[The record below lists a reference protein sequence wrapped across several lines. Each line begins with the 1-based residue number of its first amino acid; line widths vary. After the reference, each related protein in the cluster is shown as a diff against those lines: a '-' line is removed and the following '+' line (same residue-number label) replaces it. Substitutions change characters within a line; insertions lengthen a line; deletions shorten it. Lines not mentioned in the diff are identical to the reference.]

1 MTRKHYREEARADL
15 PGVAFDPIRRM
26 LLLQVD
32 EHGLTL
38 QEDEPGRITV
48 ETGYGLIGLREG
60 IDAPVAGLV
69 AASDTRNLFVM
80 KNAMVEQLRTVLPD
94 LAETMRWSDSA
105 EAGGFP
111 PNFQFG
117 HVTRVERLGD
127 AFLRVTLQLEDVS
140 VFGDDSIHF
149 RLVLPPGGMT
159 PDWPTVAPNGSTR
172 WPKGPGAPHIP
183 VYTVRSLDRA
193 SNVLVMDV
201 FHHDGGRVTAWCEE
215 LHARDMRRSRVGL
228 VGPGGGGLVDAQ
240 SLLIASDE
248 TGFPAVA
255 RLIEGLPA
263 GATAEM
269 ILETADGAE
278 TAYPIPAHEGV
289 SVRWLSRQM
298 GQRIADAALE
308 ALPRHPT
315 SAIWFAGE
323 KRDARRLRNAA
334 KTMGVAGAALNITAF
349 WTA

>member
-15 PGVAFDPIRRM
+15 PGVAFDSIRKM
-26 LLLQVD
+26 LLLEVD

-38 QEDEPGRITV
+38 QEDEPGQVTV

-60 IDAPVAGLV
+60 VDTPVAGMV
-69 AASDTRNLFVM
+69 AASDSRNLFVM
-80 KNAMVEQLRTVLPD
+80 KNAMVEHLRTVLPD
-94 LAETMRWSDSA
+94 LAEAMRWSDSA
-105 EAGGFP
+105 EIGGFP

-117 HVTRVERLGD
+117 QVTRVARLGD
-127 AFLRVTLQLEDVS
+127 AFLRVTLKVEDVS
-140 VFGDDSIHF
+140 IFGDESIHF
-149 RLVLPPGGMT
+149 RLVLPPRGIT
-159 PDWPTVAPNGSTR
+159 PDWPAVAPNGSTR

-193 SNVLVMDV
+193 SNVLFMDV
-201 FHHDGGRVTAWCEE
+201 FRHDGGRVTEWCEE
-215 LHARDMRRSRVGL
+215 LHAGDMRRSRVGI

-255 RLIEGLPA
+255 RLIEGLHA

-289 SVRWLSRQM
+289 SVRWLSRRT
-298 GQRIADAALE
+298 GEGIADAALE
-308 ALPRHPT
+308 ALPGHPT

-323 KRDARRLRNAA
+323 KKDARRLRSAA
-334 KTMGVAGAALNITAF
+334 KTMGVPGTKLHIAAF
-349 WTA
+349 WAS